1 MRVTAQQMA
10 EITRSIEVLEVTRRQ
25 QEMQLAHYLAL
36 TGDSDSKDISAPG
49 TELIEKCWIGVVAS
63 YLLS

>member
-1 MRVTAQQMA
+1 MRVTKQQMA

-36 TGDSDSKDISAPG
+36 TGNSDSKDIPAPG